1 MNIILDSYAVL
12 VFLQGEAGVERVK
25 EIMDAAQT
33 GKIQVY
39 LPVVNLG
46 EIIYIIERRLG
57 LDEAQSALSAIKQL
71 PLAIFPAD
79 EENVLAAAHIKAQFP
94 VSYADAFVIAAA
106 QTLDAVILTGDPE
119 FDAVKELVELEKLP

>member
-12 VFLQGEAGVERVK
+12 VFLQGEPGVERVK
-25 EIMDAAQT
+25 KFLVAAQT
-33 GKIQVY
+33 GEIQVY

-106 QTLDAVILTGDPE
+106 LTLDAVILTGDPE